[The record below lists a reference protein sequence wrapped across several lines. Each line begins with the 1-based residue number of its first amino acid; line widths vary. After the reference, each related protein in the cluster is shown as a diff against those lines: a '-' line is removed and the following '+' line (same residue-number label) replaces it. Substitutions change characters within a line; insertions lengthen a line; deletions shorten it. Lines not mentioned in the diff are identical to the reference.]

1 MTKNLLTEYDYK
13 SNVESYHIIMVSPN
27 GSETTITDRNNQPTI
42 IRGIDQATKY
52 VELMN
57 NSGRVDGTVFR
68 METIR

>member
-27 GSETTITDRNNQPTI
+27 GLETTITDRNNQPTI
-42 IRGIDQATKY
+42 IRGIDQATQY

-57 NSGRVDGTVFR
+57 NSGRADGTVFR
-68 METIR
+68 MESIR